1 MREASDNYSDVTETR
16 YPLHGPHV
24 ERVRPVREAPGMA
37 EHRTDAER
45 RREVEG
51 WRASGEG
58 VEKYAARRGYSATT
72 LRKWISSVGSE
83 GGVAKATKARAP
95 ALVRVVAQSA
105 AEAAEVVIEVGAA
118 RIRVPQGFDAAL
130 LRSVVL
136 ALSESA
142 P

>member
-1 MREASDNYSDVTETR
+1 
-16 YPLHGPHV
+16 
-24 ERVRPVREAPGMA
+24 MA

-58 VEKYAARRGYSATT
+58 VERYAARRGYSATT
-72 LRKWISSVGSE
+72 LRKWIASVGGE
-83 GGVAKATKARAP
+83 AGAARAAKAKAP

-118 RIRVPQGFDAAL
+118 RIRVPQTFDAAL
-130 LRSVVL
+130 LRSVVI
-136 ALSESA
+136 ALSERAS
-142 P
+142 

>member
-1 MREASDNYSDVTETR
+1 
-16 YPLHGPHV
+16 
-24 ERVRPVREAPGMA
+24 MA

-72 LRKWISSVGSE
+72 LRKWISLVGSE
-83 GGVAKATKARAP
+83 GGGATKAKAP

-136 ALSESA
+136 ALSERAS
-142 P
+142 